1 MTTELLLLSFITLA
15 AALLFVECATEVS
28 DAVRFF
34 LYKGNSTAS
43 VVGKEP
49 FSVSRSKGLVEQN
62 ENQKD
67 ISRFPGRRIRVRIT
81 LIFFRP
87 LTGCTERKRL
97 FRPWSGERKEIPG
110 GRIILTPG
118 NGLPAHRSRY
128 ITMPRSPGNTRLR
141 IVLSDIVSC

>member
-62 ENQKD
+62 ENEK
-67 ISRFPGRRIRVRIT
+67 GY
-81 LIFFRP
+81 
-87 LTGCTERKRL
+87 LTDTC
-97 FRPWSGERKEIPG
+97 
-110 GRIILTPG
+110 
-118 NGLPAHRSRY
+118 
-128 ITMPRSPGNTRLR
+128 
-141 IVLSDIVSC
+141 LSAQDEYGKLLSYFSES